1 LIAEKGDDDM
11 NNLMRKILLKRSV
24 YSFSANLLRE
34 EDLMAILE
42 EGKQLSNVVNNQAW
56 HFTAIQNKVIMK
68 KFAELSAYFA
78 IKNGTDNQMVA
89 SSGHNISKIIDNI
102 STLLV
107 ISGVGDIKYTEDAA
121 NTLFGSM
128 MLAADSYGVK
138 SCWLGSREAMPEENT
153 ETICDLLQIP
163 EDYTPLCVGGFGY
176 PIDDTD
182 VKVTY
187 LDSVVKIIR

>member
-1 LIAEKGDDDM
+1 MIAGKGDDIM

-56 HFTAIQNKVIMK
+56 HFTAIQNKVVMK
-68 KFAELSAYFA
+68 KFAELNAYFA
-78 IKNGTDNQMVA
+78 IKTGTDDRTI
-89 SSGHNISKIIDNI
+89 SGRNISKIIDNI

-107 ISGVGDIKYTEDAA
+107 ISGSGDIKYTEDAA
-121 NTLFGSM
+121 STLFGSM

-138 SCWLGSREAMPEENT
+138 SCWLGTKESMLEENS
-153 ETICDLLQIP
+153 EAISQLLQIP
-163 EDYTPLCVGGFGY
+163 EEYTPLCVGGFGY

>member
-1 LIAEKGDDDM
+1 MIAGKGDDIM

-56 HFTAIQNKVIMK
+56 HFTAIQNKVVMK
-68 KFAELSAYFA
+68 KFAELNAYFA
-78 IKNGTDNQMVA
+78 IKTGTDDRA
-89 SSGHNISKIIDNI
+89 ISGRNISKIIDNI

-107 ISGVGDIKYTEDAA
+107 ISGSGDIKYTEDAA
-121 NTLFGSM
+121 STLFGSM

-138 SCWLGSREAMPEENT
+138 SCWLGTKESMLEENS
-153 ETICDLLQIP
+153 EAISQLLQIP
-163 EDYTPLCVGGFGY
+163 EEYTPLCVGGFGY

>member
-1 LIAEKGDDDM
+1 MIAEKGDDNM

-56 HFTAIQNKVIMK
+56 HFTAIQNKVVMK
-68 KFAELSAYFA
+68 KFAELNAYFA
-78 IKNGTDNQMVA
+78 IKTGTDDQA
-89 SSGHNISKIIDNI
+89 ISGRNISKIIDNI

-107 ISGVGDIKYTEDAA
+107 ISGSGDIKYTEDAA
-121 NTLFGSM
+121 STLFGSM

-138 SCWLGSREAMPEENT
+138 SCWLGTKESMLEENS
-153 ETICDLLQIP
+153 EAISQLLQIP
-163 EDYTPLCVGGFGY
+163 EEYTPLCVGGFGY

>member
-1 LIAEKGDDDM
+1 MIAGKGDDIM

-56 HFTAIQNKVIMK
+56 HFTAIQNKVVMK
-68 KFAELSAYFA
+68 KFAELNAYFA
-78 IKNGTDNQMVA
+78 IKTGTDDQA
-89 SSGHNISKIIDNI
+89 ISGRNISKIIDNI

-107 ISGVGDIKYTEDAA
+107 ISGSGDIKYTEDAA
-121 NTLFGSM
+121 STLFGSM

-138 SCWLGSREAMPEENT
+138 SCWLGTKESMLEENS
-153 ETICDLLQIP
+153 EAISQLLQIP
-163 EDYTPLCVGGFGY
+163 EEYTPLCVGGFGY

>member
-1 LIAEKGDDDM
+1 LIAGKGDDIM

-56 HFTAIQNKVIMK
+56 HFTAIQNKVVMK
-68 KFAELSAYFA
+68 KFAELNAYFA
-78 IKNGTDNQMVA
+78 IKTGTDDRTI
-89 SSGHNISKIIDNI
+89 SGRNISKIIDNI

-107 ISGVGDIKYTEDAA
+107 ISGSGDIKYTEDAA
-121 NTLFGSM
+121 STLFGSM

-138 SCWLGSREAMPEENT
+138 SCWLGTKESMLEENS
-153 ETICDLLQIP
+153 EAISQLLQIP
-163 EDYTPLCVGGFGY
+163 EEYTPLCVGGFGY

>member
-1 LIAEKGDDDM
+1 MIAGKGDDIM

-56 HFTAIQNKVIMK
+56 HFTAIQNKVVMK
-68 KFAELSAYFA
+68 KFAELNAYFA
-78 IKNGTDNQMVA
+78 IKTGTDDQA
-89 SSGHNISKIIDNI
+89 ISGRNISKIIDNI

-107 ISGVGDIKYTEDAA
+107 ISGSGDIKYTEDAA
-121 NTLFGSM
+121 STLFGSM

-138 SCWLGSREAMPEENT
+138 SCWLGTKESMLEENS
-153 ETICDLLQIP
+153 EAISQLLQIP
-163 EDYTPLCVGGFGY
+163 EEYTPLCVGGFGY
-176 PIDDTD
+176 PIDDTA

>member
-1 LIAEKGDDDM
+1 MIAEKGDDNM

-56 HFTAIQNKVIMK
+56 HFTAIQNKVVMK
-68 KFAELSAYFA
+68 KFAELNAYFA
-78 IKNGTDNQMVA
+78 IKTGTDDRA
-89 SSGHNISKIIDNI
+89 ISGRNISKIIDNI

-107 ISGVGDIKYTEDAA
+107 ISGSGDIKYTEDAA
-121 NTLFGSM
+121 STLFGSM

-138 SCWLGSREAMPEENT
+138 SCWLGTKESMLEENS
-153 ETICDLLQIP
+153 EAISQLLQIP
-163 EDYTPLCVGGFGY
+163 EEYTPLCVGGFGY

>member
-1 LIAEKGDDDM
+1 MIAGKGDDIM

-56 HFTAIQNKVIMK
+56 HFTAIQNKVVMK
-68 KFAELSAYFA
+68 KFAELNAYFA
-78 IKNGTDNQMVA
+78 IKTGTDDRA
-89 SSGHNISKIIDNI
+89 ISGRNISKIIDNI

-107 ISGVGDIKYTEDAA
+107 ISGSGDIKYTEDAA
-121 NTLFGSM
+121 STLFGSM

-138 SCWLGSREAMPEENT
+138 SCWLGTRESMLEENS
-153 ETICDLLQIP
+153 EAISQLLQIP
-163 EDYTPLCVGGFGY
+163 EEYTPLCVGGFGY

>member
-1 LIAEKGDDDM
+1 MIAEKGDDNM

-56 HFTAIQNKVIMK
+56 HFTAIQNKVVMK
-68 KFAELSAYFA
+68 KFAELNAYFA
-78 IKNGTDNQMVA
+78 IKTGTDDRII
-89 SSGHNISKIIDNI
+89 SGRNISKIIDNI

-107 ISGVGDIKYTEDAA
+107 ISGSGDIKYTEDAA
-121 NTLFGSM
+121 STLFGSM

-138 SCWLGSREAMPEENT
+138 SCWLGTRESMLEENS
-153 ETICDLLQIP
+153 EAISQLLQIP
-163 EDYTPLCVGGFGY
+163 EEYTPLCVGGFGY

>member
-1 LIAEKGDDDM
+1 LIAEKGDDNM

-56 HFTAIQNKVIMK
+56 HFTAIQNKVVMK
-68 KFAELSAYFA
+68 KFAELNAYFA
-78 IKNGTDNQMVA
+78 IKTGTDDRTI
-89 SSGHNISKIIDNI
+89 SGRNISKIIDNI

-107 ISGVGDIKYTEDAA
+107 ISGSGDIKYTEDAA
-121 NTLFGSM
+121 STLFGSM

-138 SCWLGSREAMPEENT
+138 SCWLGTRESMLEENS
-153 ETICDLLQIP
+153 EAISQLLQIP
-163 EDYTPLCVGGFGY
+163 EEYIPLCVGGFGY

>member
-1 LIAEKGDDDM
+1 MIAGKGDDIM

-24 YSFSANLLRE
+24 YSFSANLLRAA
-34 EDLMAILE
+34 DLLAILE

-56 HFTAIQNKVIMK
+56 HFTAIQNKVVMK
-68 KFAELSAYFA
+68 KFAELNAYFA
-78 IKNGTDNQMVA
+78 IKTGTDDRA
-89 SSGHNISKIIDNI
+89 ISGRNISKIIDNI

-107 ISGVGDIKYTEDAA
+107 ISGSGDIKYTEDAA
-121 NTLFGSM
+121 STLFGSM

-138 SCWLGSREAMPEENT
+138 SCWLGTRESMLEENS
-153 ETICDLLQIP
+153 EAISQLLQIP
-163 EDYTPLCVGGFGY
+163 EEYTPLCVGGFGY

>member
-1 LIAEKGDDDM
+1 MIAEKGDDNM
-11 NNLMRKILLKRSV
+11 NNLMRNILLKRSV

-56 HFTAIQNKVIMK
+56 HFTAIQNKVVMK
-68 KFAELSAYFA
+68 KFAELNAYFA
-78 IKNGTDNQMVA
+78 IKTGTDDRTI
-89 SSGHNISKIIDNI
+89 SGRNISKIIDNI

-107 ISGVGDIKYTEDAA
+107 ISGSGDIKYTEDAA
-121 NTLFGSM
+121 STLFGSM

-138 SCWLGSREAMPEENT
+138 SCWLGTRESMLEENS
-153 ETICDLLQIP
+153 EAISQLLQIP
-163 EDYTPLCVGGFGY
+163 EEYTPLCVGGFGY

>member
-1 LIAEKGDDDM
+1 MIAGKGDDIM

-56 HFTAIQNKVIMK
+56 HFTAIQNKVVMK
-68 KFAELSAYFA
+68 KFAELNAYFA
-78 IKNGTDNQMVA
+78 IKTGTDDRTI
-89 SSGHNISKIIDNI
+89 SGRNISKIIDNI

-107 ISGVGDIKYTEDAA
+107 ISGSGDIKYTEDAA
-121 NTLFGSM
+121 STLFGSM

-138 SCWLGSREAMPEENT
+138 SCWLGTRESMLEENS
-153 ETICDLLQIP
+153 EAISQLLQIP
-163 EDYTPLCVGGFGY
+163 EEYTPLCVGGFGY